1 MRGKQ
6 ARYWLIEHERPVP
19 EPDEMS
25 TEDFT
30 LKDYVCCE
38 VPAGEG
44 FDWALEVFTSRDGA
58 AAETRGIESL
68 GRTKHLNVAE
78 AHRGWTRGETYGATS
93 SGELYQLS
101 GLEVFE
107 VLESSGVP
115 YVLLD
120 PPPVD
125 RPVTGRL
132 HIESASAFANQ
143 LKRRLI
149 ASLRED

>member
-1 MRGKQ
+1 MSGKQ
-6 ARYWLIEHERPVP
+6 ARYWLIEHGRLVA
-19 EPDEMS
+19 EPDEMAA
-25 TEDFT
+25 EDFA

-38 VPAGEG
+38 VPVGEG

-58 AAETRGIESL
+58 AAEARGIESL
-68 GRTKHLNVAE
+68 DRTKHLNIAE
-78 AHRGWTRGETYGATS
+78 AHRGWTRGETYDATA
-93 SGELYQLS
+93 SGELVEVS
-101 GLEVFE
+101 GVEVFE

-120 PPPVD
+120 PTPVD

-132 HIESASAFANQ
+132 RIESASAFANQ

>member
-1 MRGKQ
+1 MSGTQ
-6 ARYWLIEHERPVP
+6 SRYWLIEHRRLVA

-25 TEDFT
+25 TEDFA

-38 VPAGEG
+38 VPVGEG

-58 AAETRGIESL
+58 AAEARGIESL
-68 GRTKHLNVAE
+68 GRRKHLDMAE
-78 AHRGWTRGETYGATS
+78 AHRGWTREERYDATVA
-93 SGELYQLS
+93 GELVELS
-101 GLEVFE
+101 GIEVFE

-120 PPPVD
+120 PSAVD

-132 HIESASAFANQ
+132 HIEPASAFANR
-143 LKRRLI
+143 LKRRLL

>member
-6 ARYWLIEHERPVP
+6 ARYWLIEHGRLVP
-19 EPDEMS
+19 EADEMS

-38 VPAGEG
+38 APAGEG
-44 FDWALEVFTSRDGA
+44 FDWALEVFTSWGGA
-58 AAETRGIESL
+58 AAEARGIESL
-68 GRTKHLNVAE
+68 GRKKHLTVAD
-78 AHRGWTRGETYGATS
+78 AHRGLTRGETHDATS
-93 SGELYQLS
+93 SGELVGLS

-125 RPVTGRL
+125 KPITGRL